1 MAPNPEEMD
10 TTPISKVKL
19 NEDSEDGD
27 GGENTN
33 ASPTPKIEELVNE
46 ALFEDDDKG
55 EKEEASVKESTEIE
69 IEIEI
74 ETETKTGDEE
84 VPEPEPEAAL
94 SETPKEEEE
103 PVIHEN
109 EHQCPLQKA
118 EELYNEESLLEAA
131 RVLKSITDPNI
142 ALEEKHH
149 SILRNAEDGEA
160 LFADLKAE
168 AKEDGGAKESASG
181 SSSASWI
188 DHGVSGGKF
197 PTRILHRLEETSS
210 GVQLRVRCETPI
222 EKELLSPLL
231 SVLNESQL
239 YKTWM
244 PRWTAPRFQ
253 LRTCEKLKQMGRVS
267 QILHIV
273 MDIPWPMASREFVL
287 SAVAF
292 DDIEANGDIGIK
304 LKSITTAD
312 NIDDCVPEKEKKS
325 VEVDLDGGFLFTKCP
340 KDHPTMEKVKKDD
353 SDSDSDA
360 DADEDMVLVR
370 FGVMMNPNMKLLP
383 QSMLNFLVKVAM
395 GTVWKMML
403 GIAVDIKDG
412 KRPDHTKA
420 IDEKEGLYSWVSKRL
435 EVLMSLLSGAMS
447 EGNEI

>member
-1 MAPNPEEMD
+1 MAPNPEEMN
-10 TTPISKVKL
+10 TTPMSKVEL

-46 ALFEDDDKG
+46 ALFEDDDEG
-55 EKEEASVKESTEIE
+55 EKEEAPVKESTE
-69 IEIEI
+69 
-74 ETETKTGDEE
+74 KL
-84 VPEPEPEAAL
+84 EAAL

-103 PVIHEN
+103 HVIHEH

-168 AKEDGGAKESASG
+168 AKDGDGDESG
-181 SSSASWI
+181 FGSASWI

-222 EKELLSPLL
+222 QKELLSPLL

-360 DADEDMVLVR
+360 DEDMVLVR

-435 EVLMSLLSGAMS
+435 E
-447 EGNEI
+447 